1 MEKRRQVI
9 ESYHAPIN
17 TNTLW
22 LDSNDNVLKKF
33 ENGEWVALVDKDNV
47 IKFGYPDDRPLS
59 PADIN
64 LTFVLD
70 YNIPL
75 YTSFED
81 FKDIIQE
88 ESGFDTDDYMLE
100 SVYKYVV
107 KKAEQIFDECIQGKF
122 PTIKTPFLVP
132 SSGYIERFSLGKV
145 LSIHYNNKVELDA
158 SDIGSPYITI
168 DGNKYIKPMT
178 VYVGVG
184 LRGSLVLNLNLKRTG
199 DKIKYYLSLGEQL

>member
-22 LDSNDNVLKKF
+22 LDSNDSVLKKF
-33 ENGEWVALVDKDNV
+33 ENGEWIALVDKDNV

-64 LTFVLD
+64 LILVLD
-70 YNIPL
+70 YKIPL

-81 FKDIIQE
+81 FKDFMQKNSE
-88 ESGFDTDDYMLE
+88 FDDDYTLE
-100 SVYKYVV
+100 SLYKYIV

-122 PTIKTPFLVP
+122 PTIKTPLLVP

-145 LSIHYNNKVELDA
+145 LSIHYNNMVELDA

-168 DGNKYIKPMT
+168 NGNKYIKPMT
-178 VYVGVG
+178 VYIGVG
-184 LRGSLVLNLNLKRTG
+184 LRGSLVLNLNLDRTG
-199 DKIKYYLSLGEQL
+199 DKINYYMSLGEQI